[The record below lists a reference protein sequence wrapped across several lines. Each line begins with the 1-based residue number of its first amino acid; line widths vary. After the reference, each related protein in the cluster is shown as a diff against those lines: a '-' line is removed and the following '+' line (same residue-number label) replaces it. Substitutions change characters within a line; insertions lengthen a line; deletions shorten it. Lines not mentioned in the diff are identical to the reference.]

1 MDNNL
6 KYLLD
11 TMRSGDDAAQ
21 KRYLADL
28 LTKGQQAEDLK
39 SFLDDWLRIEE
50 QTALKDLDSPTKSAD
65 DVKRDYQAAMRLY
78 HYMTGIIEIAKQKRS
93 NQKGE

>member
-1 MDNNL
+1 MDNKL